1 MLVLGGLVALLAG
14 SSDAFLFGR
23 NARASTNTTSVPYKD
38 AFDAVESANLSHSYN
53 VIAQVHLQNF
63 EFKYDSIPGRRQLG
77 LLASPSLKDL
87 LQDGIHVYAERHV
100 FTQDKHKVTIQNFHA
115 VDKDA
120 LFMHNVGA
128 TQVLIR
134 RAAEV
139 QMALRSLASEVAT
152 AQSQLTL
159 LQGHLETEASAVL
172 VEQRKIAEAGVKHV
186 ELEIEKAKV
195 QGIEDRLSLDV
206 KKENELAVA
215 DKQHALHT
223 ERIQYEDIQRRAQN
237 KELVDLQEAANQ
249 RMEVQRRD
257 TETILKEK
265 QLAADKE
272 RMWVEQ
278 NTTLEKAVIDVEG
291 RIKQQ
296 RLNHDIE
303 MQQLQTTLA
312 AEQEKILRALQ
323 SAFDNIG
330 SGIMTLLADSDKLMH
345 FVGTVVAIACG
356 IYVTRETIRIV
367 GRLDLVIEQA
377 FDIVNSFL
385 NEDPNTRRRH
395 LQIKTYKVTPLD
407 TVAGV
412 LEWVDNTMPMGGYL
426 NGKPVDAHMRYHP
439 HEWKHV
445 QCRSYLQ
452 KATDKYA
459 AYLDIQQHFTPV
471 FHHYFLEKYPD
482 PATWLK
488 GNALATIVEVFIHD
502 PLYNWTLSPGR
513 ALQVQKDKADN
524 DVQMLVDAAAD
535 DDDEN
540 VADLAARVLLR
551 VKQKLQGYEDP
562 TGEAMSVEGQVKHLI
577 QVARDPHNLCKI
589 YPGWGPWL

>member
-367 GRLDLVIEQA
+367 GRLVEQ
-377 FDIVNSFL
+377 
-385 NEDPNTRRRH
+385 
-395 LQIKTYKVTPLD
+395 
-407 TVAGV
+407 
-412 LEWVDNTMPMGGYL
+412 
-426 NGKPVDAHMRYHP
+426 RY
-439 HEWKHV
+439 
-445 QCRSYLQ
+445 Y
-452 KATDKYA
+452 
-459 AYLDIQQHFTPV
+459 
-471 FHHYFLEKYPD
+471 
-482 PATWLK
+482 
-488 GNALATIVEVFIHD
+488 
-502 PLYNWTLSPGR
+502 TL
-513 ALQVQKDKADN
+513 
-524 DVQMLVDAAAD
+524 
-535 DDDEN
+535 
-540 VADLAARVLLR
+540 
-551 VKQKLQGYEDP
+551 
-562 TGEAMSVEGQVKHLI
+562 
-577 QVARDPHNLCKI
+577 
-589 YPGWGPWL
+589 